1 MSEAIAM
8 TAPSSPAPGLWAT
21 LKEDL
26 TCVFERD
33 PGWYFMEQGQ
43 APPDAG
49 EWRGLEKA
57 LAEIRNEPPPPD
69 RSSECTTCSAGDL
82 CCESEAMQTHRPQHQ
97 LT

>member
-43 APPDAG
+43 APPD
-49 EWRGLEKA
+49 
-57 LAEIRNEPPPPD
+57 